1 MLPSNEFYYRFLFKA
16 SIITIMI
23 DTIKGNMG
31 KTKES
36 LVWLRDVTIRPIL
49 IVLIAALLDK
59 PIERHLLSPLWSFL
73 NLENSKTLLLFVA
86 LISII
91 IGYNGWQMYRCKYDK
106 KHISL
111 YLLACIMYVLYYK
124 QWSYLRVWLWIDY
137 WNIMLSAYPLGVGAH
152 WLYIR
157 IKRKGGNNNM
167 FENIPSIILL
177 EDEPVQTESEDEF
190 RYGVFAQRIAR
201 TITESTQKS
210 SFSLGVTGIWGAG
223 KTSMLNLLKRYI
235 EKNESCIIVDFNP
248 RESAEVKNIQHD
260 FLTAICSAL
269 KKYHTGATHIMSDYM
284 KGLRVF
290 AKDTAWV
297 KVLDIFQTNDVDKSR
312 HEVESLIRSIDKKIV
327 VIIDDY
333 DRLTGEEI
341 VEVLKVIGNN
351 GSFERTFF
359 VSAYDK
365 NYVNQ
370 VLKAYFHE
378 SVDRDY
384 TDKYFNL
391 ELRLPDRKQFYKNG
405 YLQKRL
411 HTLLAKGIIKDMNQ
425 GQIDEALNPVVKF
438 IDCYLPT
445 PRDIKRY
452 IGLVMASFVEIQENV
467 ALRDFL
473 LLGLIKYKYPQEYNM
488 LYKHLYF
495 KQNIFGGSYDTNF
508 TLKDATELS
517 DVKSLS
523 ILNIVF
529 PTAGTHDV
537 TDIHFGYKHLSWKRS
552 FDYYFFDQELGHIP
566 FKDLIS
572 LTVPDIPIRDFRK
585 ATEHWDKEYLKKD
598 VADFV
603 RSRAIRVHGENDF
616 KQYLRLSLMARY
628 FCQTRELYIHCVS
641 LLSKD
646 NLDAN
651 ANDFGVSME
660 EYANIIKDLINKSQ
674 EWVLSAILLQD
685 ALIACLKPGLE
696 IDLIFSHTYL
706 QSVAQKQLTNVI
718 NTFHAERATTED
730 VYEILKANIKGVFG
744 DDGTEL
750 SKDAL
755 SKVKEDMIRNAKKY
769 FKDIVWHSPRQG
781 KKTGIVMGFNSHL
794 PLYNLFANEKFFS
807 AFLKEVGQ
815 RDASLSTE
823 TSCLC
828 EIYERFSNNRFK
840 PFNQDTRESNHNIRQ
855 CDFQTYKLILEG
867 ER

>member
-1 MLPSNEFYYRFLFKA
+1 MKLREC
-16 SIITIMI
+16 II
-23 DTIKGNMG
+23 
-31 KTKES
+31 
-36 LVWLRDVTIRPIL
+36 WLRDVTIKPIL
-49 IVLIAALLDK
+49 IVLIVALLDK
-59 PIERHLLSPLWSFL
+59 PIDNYLLSPLWDFL
-73 NLENSKTLLLFVA
+73 NLEYSKTLLLFVT
-86 LISII
+86 LISVI

-111 YLLACIMYVLYYK
+111 YLLACGLYVLYYK
-124 QWSYLRVWLWIDY
+124 QWSYINIWLWIDC
-137 WNIMLSAYPLGVGAH
+137 WNILLSAYPIGVGTH
-152 WLYIR
+152 WLYKR
-157 IKRKGGNNNM
+157 IKCKGGNNNK
-167 FENIPSIILL
+167 FENVPPIILL

-190 RYGVFAQRIAR
+190 RYGIFAKRIAR

-235 EKNESCIIVDFNP
+235 EKDESCIMVDFNP
-248 RESAEVKNIQHD
+248 RESAEVKFIQHD

-290 AKDTAWV
+290 AKDTPWL

-312 HEVESLIRSIDKKIV
+312 REVESMIRSIDKKIV

-378 SVDRDY
+378 TVDRDY

-391 ELRLPDRKQFYKNG
+391 ELRLPDRKQLYKNV

-411 HTLLAKGIIKDMNQ
+411 YALLAKGIIKDMNQ
-425 GQIDEALNPVVKF
+425 GQIDEALMPVVKF
-438 IDCYLPT
+438 IDSYLPT

-452 IGLVMASFVEIQENV
+452 IGLVMASFLEIQENV

-473 LLGLIKYKYPQEYNM
+473 LLGLIKYKYPQEYDM
-488 LYKHLYF
+488 LYKHIYF
-495 KQNIFGGSYDTNF
+495 KQNIFGSSNDTNF
-508 TLKDATELS
+508 TLKDAKELLG
-517 DVKSLS
+517 VKSLS
-523 ILNIVF
+523 ILNLMF
-529 PTAGTHDV
+529 PTNGTHDV
-537 TDIHFGYKHLSWKRS
+537 TDKQFGYKHLSWKRY
-552 FDYYFFDQELGHIP
+552 FDYYFFDQELGHIS

-572 LTVPDIPIRDFRK
+572 LTVPDIPIGDFRK
-585 ATEHWDKEYLKKD
+585 ATEHWDKEYLKED

-603 RSRAIRVHGENDF
+603 RSRAITVHGENDF

-628 FCQTRELYIHCVS
+628 FCQTRELYIHCLS
-641 LLSKD
+641 LLLK
-646 NLDAN
+646 NNCDAN
-651 ANDFGVSME
+651 AKDFGLSTEV
-660 EYANIIKDLINKSQ
+660 YTNIINEFMNKRQ

-685 ALIACLKPGLE
+685 ALPASLRPGME
-696 IDLIFSHTYL
+696 IELIFSHTHL
-706 QSVAQKQLTNVI
+706 QSVAKKQLTNVI

-730 VYEILKANIKGVFG
+730 VYEMLKANIKGVFG
-744 DDGTEL
+744 DGSTEL

-755 SKVKEDMIRNAKKY
+755 SKVKEDMVNNAKKY

-781 KKTGIVMGFNSHL
+781 RRTGIVMGFNYHL
-794 PLYNLFANEKFFS
+794 PLYNLFANEKIFG
-807 AFLKEVGQ
+807 AFLKEVDQ
-815 RDASLSTE
+815 KEASLSTE
-823 TSCLC
+823 TSCLY
-828 EIYERFSNNRFK
+828 EIYERFSNNKFK
-840 PFNQDTRESNHNIRQ
+840 PFNTDTRGSNHNIRQ
-855 CDFQTYKLILEG
+855 CDFQTYNLIFEG

>member
-1 MLPSNEFYYRFLFKA
+1 MNATNIKKKIIDFL
-16 SIITIMI
+16 I
-23 DTIKGNMG
+23 
-31 KTKES
+31 
-36 LVWLRDVTIRPIL
+36 WLRDVTIKPIL
-49 IVLIAALLDK
+49 IVLIVALLDK
-59 PIERHLLSPLWSFL
+59 PIEHHLLSPLWGFL
-73 NLENSKTLLLFVA
+73 NLEYSKTLLLFVA

-111 YLLACIMYVLYYK
+111 YLMACGLYVLYYK
-124 QWSYLRVWLWIDY
+124 RWSYINVWLWIDC
-137 WNIMLSAYPLGVGAH
+137 WNILLSAYPLGVVAH
-152 WLYIR
+152 WLYKR
-157 IKRKGGNNNM
+157 IKRYDGNNDTLINV
-167 FENIPSIILL
+167 PPIILL
-177 EDEPVQTESEDEF
+177 DDEPVKYESEDEF

-223 KTSMLNLLKRYI
+223 KTSMLNLLKRQI
-235 EKNESCIIVDFNP
+235 EKDDSCILVDFNP
-248 RESAEVKNIQHD
+248 RESADVKLIQHD

-269 KKYHTGATHIMSDYM
+269 KKFHTGATHIMSDYM

-290 AKDTAWV
+290 AKDTPWL
-297 KVLDIFQTNDVDKSR
+297 KVLDIFQTIDVDKSR
-312 HEVESLIRSIDKKIV
+312 HEVESMIRSIDKKIV

-365 NYVNQ
+365 KYVNQ

-378 SVDRDY
+378 TVDRDY

-391 ELRLPDRKQFYKNG
+391 ELRLPDRKQFYKNR

-411 HTLLAKGIIKDMNQ
+411 QALFAKGIIKDMNQ
-425 GQIDEALNPVVKF
+425 GQIDEALSPVVKF

-473 LLGLIKYKYPQEYNM
+473 LLGLIKYKYPHEYDM

-495 KQNIFGGSYDTNF
+495 KQSLYSSSSDTNYV
-508 TLKDATELS
+508 LKDAKKLS
-517 DVKSLS
+517 GVKSFPVLS
-523 ILNIVF
+523 LMF
-529 PTAGTHDV
+529 PSTETNEV
-537 TDIHFGYKHLSWKRS
+537 TDKTFGYKHLSWKRS
-552 FDYYFFDQELGHIP
+552 FDYYFFDQEMGHIS

-572 LTVPDIPIRDFRK
+572 LTVPDIPIGDFRK
-585 ATEHWDKEYLKKD
+585 ATEHWDKEYLKED

-603 RSRAIRVHGENDF
+603 RSRAITVHGENDF

-628 FCQTRELYIHCVS
+628 FCQTRELYIHCLS
-641 LLSKD
+641 LLLKK
-646 NLDAN
+646 NCDAN
-651 ANDFGVSME
+651 ARDFGLSPVV
-660 EYANIIKDLINKSQ
+660 YTNIIDEFMNKRQ

-685 ALIACLKPGLE
+685 ALTACLRPDME
-696 IDLIFSHTYL
+696 IELIFSYTYL
-706 QSVAQKQLTNVI
+706 QSVAEKQLTNVI

-730 VYEILKANIKGVFG
+730 VYEMLKANIKDVFD

-755 SKVKEDMIRNAKKY
+755 SKVKEDMVTNAKKY
-769 FKDIVWHSPRQG
+769 FKDIVWHNPIQDKR
-781 KKTGIVMGFNSHL
+781 TGIVMGFNSHI
-794 PLYNLFANEKFFS
+794 PLYDLFANEKFFG
-807 AFLKEVGQ
+807 AFLKEVDQ
-815 RDASLSTE
+815 RDASLLTE
-823 TSCLC
+823 TSCLY
-828 EIYERFSNNRFK
+828 EIYERFSNNKFK
-840 PFNQDTRESNHNIRQ
+840 PFNKDTRGSNHNIRQ
-855 CDFQTYKLILEG
+855 CDFQTYNLIFEG

>member
-1 MLPSNEFYYRFLFKA
+1 MNATNIKKKIIEFL
-16 SIITIMI
+16 I
-23 DTIKGNMG
+23 
-31 KTKES
+31 
-36 LVWLRDVTIRPIL
+36 WLRDVTIKPIL
-49 IVLIAALLDK
+49 IVLIVALLDK
-59 PIERHLLSPLWSFL
+59 PIDYHLLSPLWGFL
-73 NLENSKTLLLFVA
+73 NLEYSKTLLLFVA

-91 IGYNGWQMYRCKYDK
+91 IWYNGWQMYRCKYDK

-111 YLLACIMYVLYYK
+111 YLLACGLYVLYYK
-124 QWSYLRVWLWIDY
+124 QWSYINIWLWIDC
-137 WNIMLSAYPLGVGAH
+137 WNILLSAYPLGVGTH
-152 WLYIR
+152 WLYKR
-157 IKRKGGNNNM
+157 IKRKGGNNNT
-167 FENIPSIILL
+167 FENVPPIIIL

-190 RYGVFAQRIAR
+190 RYGIFAQRIAR

-235 EKNESCIIVDFNP
+235 EKEESCIMVDFNP
-248 RESAEVKNIQHD
+248 RESAEVKFIQHD

-290 AKDTAWV
+290 AKDTPWL
-297 KVLDIFQTNDVDKSR
+297 KVLDIFQTKDVDKSR
-312 HEVESLIRSIDKKIV
+312 HEVESMIHSINKKIV
-327 VIIDDY
+327 IIIDDY

-378 SVDRDY
+378 TVDRDY

-411 HTLLAKGIIKDMNQ
+411 HALLAKGLIKDMNQ
-425 GQIDEALNPVVKF
+425 RQIDEALMPVVKF
-438 IDCYLPT
+438 IDSYLPT

-452 IGLVMASFVEIQENV
+452 IGLVMASFLEIQENV

-473 LLGLIKYKYPQEYNM
+473 LLGLIKYKYPQEYDM
-488 LYKHLYF
+488 LYKHFYF
-495 KQNIFGGSYDTNF
+495 KQNIIGSSNDTNF
-508 TLKDATELS
+508 TLKDAKELFG
-517 DVKSLS
+517 VKSLS
-523 ILNIVF
+523 ILNLMF
-529 PTAGTHDV
+529 PTNGTHAV
-537 TDIHFGYKHLSWKRS
+537 TDKQFGYKHLSWKRS
-552 FDYYFFDQELGHIP
+552 FDYYFFDQELGHIS

-572 LTVPDIPIRDFRK
+572 LTVPDIPIGDFRK
-585 ATEHWDKEYLKKD
+585 ATEHWDKEYLKED

-603 RSRAIRVHGENDF
+603 RSRAITVHGENDF

-628 FCQTRELYIHCVS
+628 FCQTRELYIHCLS
-641 LLSKD
+641 LLLKK
-646 NLDAN
+646 NCDAN
-651 ANDFGVSME
+651 AKDFGLSPVV
-660 EYANIIKDLINKSQ
+660 YTNIIDEFMNKRQ

-685 ALIACLKPGLE
+685 ALTASLRPGME
-696 IDLIFSHTYL
+696 IELIFSHTHL
-706 QSVAQKQLTNVI
+706 QSVAEKQLTNVI

-730 VYEILKANIKGVFG
+730 VYEMLKANIKGVFG
-744 DDGTEL
+744 DDSTEL

-755 SKVKEDMIRNAKKY
+755 FKVKEDMVNNAKKY
-769 FKDIVWHSPRQG
+769 FKDIVWHNPIQG

-794 PLYNLFANEKFFS
+794 PLYDLFANKENFIE
-807 AFLKEVGQ
+807 FLQEVDQ
-815 RDASLSTE
+815 IDKSLSTE

-828 EIYERFSNNRFK
+828 EIYETYSNNKFK
-840 PFNQDTRESNHNIRQ
+840 PFYKDTQGSNHNIRQ
-855 CDFQTYKLILEG
+855 CDFQTYNLILEG

>member
-1 MLPSNEFYYRFLFKA
+1 MNATNIKKKIIEFL
-16 SIITIMI
+16 I
-23 DTIKGNMG
+23 
-31 KTKES
+31 
-36 LVWLRDVTIRPIL
+36 WLRDVTIKPIL
-49 IVLIAALLDK
+49 IVLIVALLDK
-59 PIERHLLSPLWSFL
+59 PIDYHLLSPLWGFL
-73 NLENSKTLLLFVA
+73 NLEYSKTLLLFVA

-111 YLLACIMYVLYYK
+111 YLLACGLYVLYYK
-124 QWSYLRVWLWIDY
+124 QWSYINVWLWIDC
-137 WNIMLSAYPLGVGAH
+137 WNILLSAYPIGVGTH
-152 WLYIR
+152 WLYKR
-157 IKRKGGNNNM
+157 IKRKEDNNT
-167 FENIPSIILL
+167 FENVPPIILL

-190 RYGVFAQRIAR
+190 RYGIFAKRIAR

-235 EKNESCIIVDFNP
+235 EKDESCIMVDFNP
-248 RESAEVKNIQHD
+248 RESAEVKYIQHD

-290 AKDTAWV
+290 AKDTPWL
-297 KVLDIFQTNDVDKSR
+297 KVLDIFQTKDVDKSR
-312 HEVESLIRSIDKKIV
+312 HEVESMIRSIDKKIV

-378 SVDRDY
+378 TVDRDY

-411 HTLLAKGIIKDMNQ
+411 YALLAKGIIKDINQ
-425 GQIDEALNPVVKF
+425 GQIDEALMPVVNF
-438 IDCYLPT
+438 IDRYLPT

-467 ALRDFL
+467 VLRDFL

-488 LYKHLYF
+488 LYKYSYF
-495 KQNIFGGSYDTNF
+495 EQNIIYSLDETNF
-508 TLKDATELS
+508 ILKDAKELS
-517 DVKSLS
+517 GVKSLS
-523 ILNIVF
+523 ILKIIF
-529 PTAGTHDV
+529 PSNAKHDV
-537 TDIHFGYKHLSWKRS
+537 TDKQFGYKHLSWKRS

-572 LTVPDIPIRDFRK
+572 LTVPDIPIGDFRK
-585 ATEHWDKEYLKKD
+585 NTEHWDKEYLKED

-603 RSRAIRVHGENDF
+603 RSRAITVYGENDF

-628 FCQTRELYIHCVS
+628 FCQTRELYIHCLS
-641 LLSKD
+641 LLLKD
-646 NLDAN
+646 DCDAN
-651 ANDFGVSME
+651 AKDFGLSREV
-660 EYANIIKDLINKSQ
+660 YTNIIDEFMNKRQ

-685 ALIACLKPGLE
+685 ALTACLRPDME
-696 IDLIFSHTYL
+696 NELIFSHTYL
-706 QSVAQKQLTNVI
+706 QSVAEKQLTNVI
-718 NTFHAERATTED
+718 NTFHVERATTED
-730 VYEILKANIKGVFG
+730 VYETLKANIKGVFG
-744 DDGTEL
+744 EDSTEL
-750 SKDAL
+750 AKDAL
-755 SKVKEDMIRNAKKY
+755 SKVKEDMIKNAKKY
-769 FKDIVWHSPRQG
+769 FKDIVWHSPKQWRR
-781 KKTGIVMGFNSHL
+781 TGIIMGFNSHL
-794 PLYNLFANEKFFS
+794 PLYDLFANENIFG
-807 AFLKEVGQ
+807 AFLKEVDQ
-815 RDASLSTE
+815 RDASLSIE
-823 TSCLC
+823 TSCLH

-840 PFNQDTRESNHNIRQ
+840 PFNQDTRGSNHNIRQ
-855 CDFQTYKLILEG
+855 CDFQTYNLIFEG

>member
-1 MLPSNEFYYRFLFKA
+1 MKLREC
-16 SIITIMI
+16 II
-23 DTIKGNMG
+23 
-31 KTKES
+31 
-36 LVWLRDVTIRPIL
+36 WLRDVTIKPIL
-49 IVLIAALLDK
+49 IVLIVALLDK
-59 PIERHLLSPLWSFL
+59 PIDNYLLSPLWDFL
-73 NLENSKTLLLFVA
+73 NLEYSKTLLLFVT
-86 LISII
+86 LISVI

-111 YLLACIMYVLYYK
+111 YLLACGLYVLYYK
-124 QWSYLRVWLWIDY
+124 QWSYINIWLWIDC
-137 WNIMLSAYPLGVGAH
+137 WNILLSAYPIGVGTH
-152 WLYIR
+152 WLYKR
-157 IKRKGGNNNM
+157 IKCKGGNNNK
-167 FENIPSIILL
+167 FENVPPIILL

-190 RYGVFAQRIAR
+190 RYGIFAKRIAR

-235 EKNESCIIVDFNP
+235 EKDESCIMVDFNP
-248 RESAEVKNIQHD
+248 RESAEVKFIQHD

-290 AKDTAWV
+290 AKDTPWL

-312 HEVESLIRSIDKKIV
+312 REVESMIRSIDKKIV

-378 SVDRDY
+378 TVDRDY

-391 ELRLPDRKQFYKNG
+391 ELRLPDRKQLYKNG

-411 HTLLAKGIIKDMNQ
+411 YALLAKGIIKDMNQ
-425 GQIDEALNPVVKF
+425 GQIDEALMPVVKF
-438 IDCYLPT
+438 IDSYLPT

-452 IGLVMASFVEIQENV
+452 IGLVMASFLEIQENV

-473 LLGLIKYKYPQEYNM
+473 LLGLIKYKYPQEYDM
-488 LYKHLYF
+488 LYKHIYF
-495 KQNIFGGSYDTNF
+495 KQNIFGSSNDTNF
-508 TLKDATELS
+508 TLKDAKELLG
-517 DVKSLS
+517 VKSLS
-523 ILNIVF
+523 ILNLMF
-529 PTAGTHDV
+529 PTNGTHDV
-537 TDIHFGYKHLSWKRS
+537 TDKQFGYKHLSWKRS
-552 FDYYFFDQELGHIP
+552 FDYYFFDQELGHIS

-572 LTVPDIPIRDFRK
+572 LTVPDIPIGDFRK
-585 ATEHWDKEYLKKD
+585 ATEHWDKEYLKED

-603 RSRAIRVHGENDF
+603 RSRAITVHGENDF

-628 FCQTRELYIHCVS
+628 FCQTRELYIHCLS
-641 LLSKD
+641 LLLK
-646 NLDAN
+646 NNCDAN
-651 ANDFGVSME
+651 AKDFGLSTEV
-660 EYANIIKDLINKSQ
+660 YTNIINEFMNKRQ

-685 ALIACLKPGLE
+685 ALPASLRPGME
-696 IDLIFSHTYL
+696 IELIFSHTHL
-706 QSVAQKQLTNVI
+706 QSVAKKQLTNVI

-730 VYEILKANIKGVFG
+730 VYEMLKANIKGVFG
-744 DDGTEL
+744 DGSTEL

-755 SKVKEDMIRNAKKY
+755 SKVKEDMVNNAKKY

-781 KKTGIVMGFNSHL
+781 RRTGIVMGFNYHL
-794 PLYNLFANEKFFS
+794 PLYNLFANEKIFG
-807 AFLKEVGQ
+807 AFLKEVDQ
-815 RDASLSTE
+815 KEASLSTE
-823 TSCLC
+823 TSCLY
-828 EIYERFSNNRFK
+828 EIYERFSNNKFK
-840 PFNQDTRESNHNIRQ
+840 PFNTDTRGSNHNIRQ
-855 CDFQTYKLILEG
+855 CDFQTYNLIFEG

>member
-1 MLPSNEFYYRFLFKA
+1 MKLREC
-16 SIITIMI
+16 II
-23 DTIKGNMG
+23 
-31 KTKES
+31 
-36 LVWLRDVTIRPIL
+36 WLRDVTIKPIL
-49 IVLIAALLDK
+49 IVLIVALLDK
-59 PIERHLLSPLWSFL
+59 PIDNYLLSPLWDFL
-73 NLENSKTLLLFVA
+73 NLEYSKTLLLFVT
-86 LISII
+86 LISVI

-111 YLLACIMYVLYYK
+111 YLLACGLYVLYYK
-124 QWSYLRVWLWIDY
+124 QWSYINIWLWIDC
-137 WNIMLSAYPLGVGAH
+137 WNILLSAYPIGVGTH
-152 WLYIR
+152 WLYKR
-157 IKRKGGNNNM
+157 IKCKGGNNNK
-167 FENIPSIILL
+167 FENVPPIILL

-190 RYGVFAQRIAR
+190 RYGIFAKRIAR

-235 EKNESCIIVDFNP
+235 EKDESCIMVDFNP
-248 RESAEVKNIQHD
+248 RESAEVKFIQHD

-290 AKDTAWV
+290 AKDTPWL

-312 HEVESLIRSIDKKIV
+312 REVESMIRSIDKKIV

-378 SVDRDY
+378 TVDRDY

-391 ELRLPDRKQFYKNG
+391 ELRLPDRKQLYKNG

-411 HTLLAKGIIKDMNQ
+411 YALLAKGIIKDMNQ
-425 GQIDEALNPVVKF
+425 GQIDEALMPVVKF
-438 IDCYLPT
+438 IDSYLPT

-452 IGLVMASFVEIQENV
+452 IGLVMASFLEIQENV

-473 LLGLIKYKYPQEYNM
+473 LLGLIKYKYPQEYDM
-488 LYKHLYF
+488 LYKHIYF
-495 KQNIFGGSYDTNF
+495 KQNIFGSSNDTNF
-508 TLKDATELS
+508 TLKDAKELLG
-517 DVKSLS
+517 VKSLS
-523 ILNIVF
+523 ILNLMF
-529 PTAGTHDV
+529 PTNGTHDV
-537 TDIHFGYKHLSWKRS
+537 TDKQFGYKHLSWKRY
-552 FDYYFFDQELGHIP
+552 FDYYFFDQELGHIS

-572 LTVPDIPIRDFRK
+572 LTVPDIPIGDFRK
-585 ATEHWDKEYLKKD
+585 ATEHWDKEYLKED

-603 RSRAIRVHGENDF
+603 RSRAITVHGENDF

-628 FCQTRELYIHCVS
+628 FCQTRELYIHCLS
-641 LLSKD
+641 LLLK
-646 NLDAN
+646 NNCDAN
-651 ANDFGVSME
+651 AKDFGLSTEV
-660 EYANIIKDLINKSQ
+660 YTNIINEFMNKRQ

-685 ALIACLKPGLE
+685 ALPASLRPGME
-696 IDLIFSHTYL
+696 IELIFSHTHL
-706 QSVAQKQLTNVI
+706 QSVAKKQLTNVI

-730 VYEILKANIKGVFG
+730 VYEMLKANIKGVFG
-744 DDGTEL
+744 DGSTEL

-755 SKVKEDMIRNAKKY
+755 SKVKEDMVNNAKKY

-781 KKTGIVMGFNSHL
+781 RRTGIVMGFNYHL
-794 PLYNLFANEKFFS
+794 PLYNLFANEKIFG
-807 AFLKEVGQ
+807 AFLKEVDQ
-815 RDASLSTE
+815 KEASLSTE
-823 TSCLC
+823 TSCLY
-828 EIYERFSNNRFK
+828 EIYERFSNNKFK
-840 PFNQDTRESNHNIRQ
+840 PFNTDTRGSNHNIRQ
-855 CDFQTYKLILEG
+855 CDFQTYNLIFEG

>member
-167 FENIPSIILL
+167 FENVPSIILL

-210 SFSLGVTGIWGAG
+210 SFSLGVTGVWGAG

-235 EKNESCIIVDFNP
+235 EKDESCIIVDFNP
-248 RESAEVKNIQHD
+248 RESAEVKFIQHD

-290 AKDTAWV
+290 AKDTAWE
-297 KVLDIFQTNDVDKSR
+297 KVLEIFQTNDVDKSR
-312 HEVESLIRSIDKKIV
+312 HEVESMIRSIDKKIV

-370 VLKAYFHE
+370 VLKVYFHE

-411 HTLLAKGIIKDMNQ
+411 HALLAKGIIRNMNQ
-425 GQIDEALNPVVKF
+425 GQIDEALMPVVSF
-438 IDCYLPT
+438 MDRYLPT

-452 IGLVMASFVEIQENV
+452 IGLVMASFVEIQDNV
-467 ALRDFL
+467 VLRDFL
-473 LLGLIKYKYPQEYNM
+473 LLGLIKYKYPQEYDM

-495 KQNIFGGSYDTNF
+495 KQYSSSSDTNYV
-508 TLKDATELS
+508 LKDAQELS
-517 DVKSLS
+517 GVKSFPVLS
-523 ILNIVF
+523 LMF
-529 PTAGTHDV
+529 PSTETNEV
-537 TDIHFGYKHLSWKRS
+537 TDKTFGYKHLSWKRS
-552 FDYYFFDQELGHIP
+552 FDYYFFDQELGHISLY
-566 FKDLIS
+566 DLII
-572 LTVPDIPIRDFRK
+572 LATPDVSIEVFKK
-585 ATEHWDKEYLKKD
+585 AAHHWETDSLKKE
-598 VADFV
+598 VSDFV
-603 RSRAIRVHGENDF
+603 MKRATVVHSEEAF
-616 KQYLRLSLMARY
+616 KEYLRLSFMARY
-628 FCQTRELYIHCVS
+628 FCPTHELYIHCLS
-641 LLSKD
+641 LLVKN
-646 NLDAN
+646 NLKEN
-651 ANDFGVSME
+651 AKDFGLSTEV
-660 EYANIIKDLINKSQ
+660 YTNIIDEFINKRQ
-674 EWVLSAILLQD
+674 EWVLSSILLQD
-685 ALIACLKPGLE
+685 ALYACFKPGME
-696 IDLIFSHTYL
+696 IDLIFSHTHL
-706 QSVAQKQLTNVI
+706 QSIAEKQLKNVV
-718 NTFHAERATTED
+718 NTLHVERATTED
-730 VYEILKANIKGVFG
+730 VYEMLKANIIGVFG
-744 DDGTEL
+744 DGGTEI
-750 SKDAL
+750 SKKAL
-755 SKVKEDMIRNAKKY
+755 SEVKNDMIKNAKQY
-769 FKDIVWHSPRQG
+769 FKDIVWHRPIQG
-781 KKTGIVMGFNSHL
+781 HKTGISIGFNPHL
-794 PLYNLFANEKFFS
+794 PLRDLFVNRDKFIS
-807 AFLKEVGQ
+807 YLKEVDQ
-815 RDASLSTE
+815 IDNSLSIE
-823 TSCLC
+823 TSCLY
-828 EIYERFSNNRFK
+828 EIYERFSSNYFK
-840 PFNQDTRESNHNIRQ
+840 PFNIQTHRSNQNIGQ
-855 CDFQTYKLILEG
+855 CDFQTYQLIFEG